1 MRRAVGKSTAV
12 GRCAGRSEKARRSG
26 DAPDGQKRRGG
37 RAMRREIVYNHHDD
51 LPSHGRLF
59 TAGMYTVWKR
69 CGIGHSGCFRT
80 KIRVS
85 RVRKLNFDL
94 INLFPPTSMVRY
106 HRNWYFRTLATGI
119 LRQKS
124 HTPFMSYPNIRPTI
138 YRSTRTHFYFSDHR
152 KIKRRTS
159 YKTDGMSI
167 ITPVSKLL
175 LSRAECEISVFPVSA
190 PLRIVSPG
198 ISGRTPLQ
206 RVR

>member
-1 MRRAVGKSTAV
+1 MRRAVG
-12 GRCAGRSEKARRSG
+12 RSEKAQRSG
-26 DAPDGQKRRGG
+26 DAPDGRKKHSG
-37 RAMRREIVYNHHDD
+37 RAIRRVIVYNHHDD

-59 TAGMYTVWKR
+59 TAGLYTVWKR

-94 INLFPPTSMVRY
+94 INLFLPASMVRY

-119 LRQKS
+119 FRQKS
-124 HTPFMSYPNIRPTI
+124 HAPFMSYPNILPTI
-138 YRSTRTHFYFSDHR
+138 CRSARTYFYFSDHR

-167 ITPVSKLL
+167 ISPVSKLL
-175 LSRAECEISVFPVSA
+175 LSRAVLVK
-190 PLRIVSPG
+190 
-198 ISGRTPLQ
+198 
-206 RVR
+206 

>member
-1 MRRAVGKSTAV
+1 MRRTV
-12 GRCAGRSEKARRSG
+12 GRSEKAQRSG
-26 DAPDGQKRRGG
+26 DAPDGRKRRGG
-37 RAMRREIVYNHHDD
+37 RAMRREIVYNNHDD
-51 LPSHGRLF
+51 LPSHRRLC

-80 KIRVS
+80 IIRIS

-94 INLFPPTSMVRY
+94 INLFLPASMVRY
-106 HRNWYFRTLATGI
+106 HRNWSFRTLAAGI
-119 LRQKS
+119 FRQKS
-124 HTPFMSYPNIRPTI
+124 HTPFMSYPNILPTI
-138 YRSTRTHFYFSDHR
+138 CRSAQTHFYFSDHR

-167 ITPVSKLL
+167 ISPVSKLL
-175 LSRAECEISVFPVSA
+175 LSRAECEISVFPISA